1 MAETD
6 NPILASKPGPDLIL
20 ATIIDIQQLF
30 AETTPGS
37 THAHRR
43 SIEPQGGS
51 ARLSRLTDSFDDAG
65 CVSLRVA
72 AGGLTIAVDGG
83 YGLQAA
89 AAGGWLLS
97 PRAGAGPHFWI
108 PRLPAIRKLDTDGH
122 VLTEGNATIEGIAAD
137 AQRLSLSTA
146 GAGGDID
153 LIAWRVTDPSLVA
166 ELGQLSALEQ
176 GAWYQWGS
184 HTTFERPA
192 DLYKHLIHGHIYEN
206 RTQWPFNWKICSEND
221 AHSLYVTLSG
231 LFRSTGK
238 RIYDLLREQ
247 VVLSVVDRLGD
258 DGAFRHGEWSRN
270 MECHYRLHA
279 SGIHLMLDYLAEH
292 DDPTVADALQRAAR
306 FLAARPDKTELG
318 QWFLHDELEQSEAGM
333 GQSPFTW
340 KASRVLGK
348 SPTNML
354 VLNTHLDT
362 LIGLDR
368 YRRERG
374 DSTLDELLD
383 SAHGAAMRVLALRP
397 AEALYRLVAKALF
410 LTFLPPDKAARLPFL
425 QRALKRVG
433 WKWLAPRLH
442 LLKTAFPRLVFPGG
456 YIDRAVSLK
465 GVADEYQTINLLDLL
480 RFARRFPSPNVD
492 ALAHEAIAF
501 THSSGLID
509 RWAGG
514 KRNKAYA
521 LGFWAESLW
530 HACLLYPD
538 PRYRNWLG
546 ECMVRLESLKLGL
559 PPSLLGANAEAI
571 SPNLQVPCP
580 IVTDGRLR
588 VANLSHGAH
597 REFVI
602 ANASKE
608 PVALAW
614 VTPPDC
620 PIEWITADGQ
630 RTDACT
636 VPAGGWLV
644 GRSG

>member
-1 MAETD
+1 MFELNLPAAFSACLPTSGNEAGPRFRIRDETGEFVVD
-6 NPILASKPGPDLIL
+6 RLDGADC
-20 ATIIDIQQLF
+20 LF
-30 AETTPGS
+30 ARIAGPNESVFLPGQY
-37 THAHRR
+37 R
-43 SIEPQGGS
+43 IES
-51 ARLSRLTDSFDDAG
+51 
-65 CVSLRVA
+65 VA
-72 AGGLTIAVDGG
+72 S
-83 YGLQAA
+83 
-89 AAGGWLLS
+89 GGWLLV
-97 PRAGAGPHFWI
+97 PTEDAAALYWI
-108 PRLPAIRKLDTDGH
+108 PGMAIGRRLDENGH
-122 VLTEGNATIEGIAAD
+122 VTAEGIAAVQGFNSD
-137 AQRLSLSTA
+137 AAGLRVELSHAFEELDVVVWRL
-146 GAGGDID
+146 
-153 LIAWRVTDPSLVA
+153 VTPTLVT
-166 ELGQLSALEQ
+166 ELQTLDAPERQ
-176 GAWYQWGS
+176 AWYQWGS

-206 RTQWPFNWKICSEND
+206 RSQWPFNWKICSEND

-238 RIYDLLREQ
+238 RIYDLLRKQ
-247 VVLSVVDRLGD
+247 VVLSVVDRLGE

-279 SGIHLMLDYLAEH
+279 SGIHLMLDYRAEH

-306 FLAARPDKTELG
+306 FLAARPDKTDLG

-333 GQSPFTW
+333 RQSPFTW

-374 DSTLDELLD
+374 DGTLDELLD

-397 AEALYRLVAKALF
+397 AEALYRLVAKVLY
-410 LTFLPPDKAARLPFL
+410 LTFLPPEKAARLPFL

-442 LLKTAFPRLVFPGG
+442 LLKTAFPRLMFPGG

-465 GVADEYQTINLLDLL
+465 GVADEYQTINLMDLL
-480 RFARRFPSPNVD
+480 RFARRFPSPDID

-538 PRYRNWLG
+538 SRYRNWLG
-546 ECMVRLESLKLGL
+546 ECMVCLESLKLGL
-559 PPSLLGANAEAI
+559 PPSLLGANAEAV
-571 SPNLQVPCP
+571 PPDQQVPCP
-580 IVTDGRLR
+580 IVADGRLR

-602 ANASKE
+602 ANASRE

-620 PIEWITADGQ
+620 SIEWITADGQ

>member
-1 MAETD
+1 MMQDQLGPAPLVTSSLRLEQMFSASGAFASTRFMRVRFSD
-6 NPILASKPGPDLIL
+6 ALHPASSFLNDRIAGTTCVFYRINNGRLAV
-20 ATIIDIQQLF
+20 A
-30 AETTPGS
+30 
-37 THAHRR
+37 
-43 SIEPQGGS
+43 IEGGYS
-51 ARLSRLTDSFDDAG
+51 ARSTP
-65 CVSLRVA
+65 
-72 AGGLTIAVDGG
+72 
-83 YGLQAA
+83 
-89 AAGGWLLS
+89 AGGWLLS
-97 PRAGAGPHFWI
+97 PSGAAHPSYWLPG
-108 PRLPAIRKLDTDGH
+108 LPAARVMDADGH
-122 VLTEGNATIEGIAAD
+122 LLRERVALIDAVNVSAERLQISIAE
-137 AQRLSLSTA
+137 SH
-146 GAGGDID
+146 GAVDM
-153 LIAWRVTDPSLVA
+153 IAWRLTDSSFVD
-166 ELGQLSALEQ
+166 ELLDLASIERL
-176 GAWYQWGS
+176 AWYQWGS

-231 LFRSTGK
+231 LFRATGK
-238 RIYDLLREQ
+238 RIYDLLRKQ
-247 VVLSVVDRLGD
+247 VVLSVVDRLGE

-292 DDPTVADALQRAAR
+292 DDPTVADALQRSAR
-306 FLAARPDKTELG
+306 FLAARPDKTDLG
-318 QWFLHDELEQSEAGM
+318 EWFLHDELEQSEAGM
-333 GQSPFTW
+333 RQSPFTW
-340 KASRVLGK
+340 KTSRVLGK

-374 DSTLDELLD
+374 DRTLDELLE

-397 AEALYRLVAKALF
+397 AEALYRLVAKLLY

-456 YIDRAVSLK
+456 FIDRAVSLK
-465 GVADEYQTINLLDLL
+465 GVADEYQTINLMDLL
-480 RFARRFPSPNVD
+480 RFARRFPSPEID
-492 ALAHEAIAF
+492 TLAHEAIAF
-501 THSSGLID
+501 THNSGLID

-546 ECMVRLESLKLGL
+546 ECMVRLELLKLGL

-571 SPNLQVPCP
+571 SPNQQVSCP
-580 IVTDGRLR
+580 VMTDARLR

-597 REFVI
+597 REFVL
-602 ANASKE
+602 ANASRE

-620 PIEWITADGQ
+620 PIEWITSDGQ
-630 RTDACT
+630 RTDAHM
-636 VPAGGWLV
+636 VPAGGWLT
-644 GRSG
+644 GRSR

>member
-1 MAETD
+1 MKRSA
-6 NPILASKPGPDLIL
+6 A
-20 ATIIDIQQLF
+20 
-30 AETTPGS
+30 
-37 THAHRR
+37 
-43 SIEPQGGS
+43 SIEIGQIFSAVNQDLKGHINGVLPSRTPSADETLQLVIDRHDQVS
-51 ARLSRLTDSFDDAG
+51 CAFARLKTSTASISVLGQYRLES
-65 CVSLRVA
+65 S
-72 AGGLTIAVDGG
+72 
-83 YGLQAA
+83 Q
-89 AAGGWLLS
+89 AGGWLLLPTSEES
-97 PRAGAGPHFWI
+97 PAYWLPCA
-108 PRLPAIRKLDTDGH
+108 PRSRSFDKDGH
-122 VLTEGNATIEGIAAD
+122 ALSEAAAAVEGLSAD
-137 AQRLSLSTA
+137 AAALKIEIGNELDAIDAVVWRFADYQALR
-146 GAGGDID
+146 DI
-153 LIAWRVTDPSLVA
+153 T
-166 ELGQLSALEQ
+166 EQ
-176 GAWYQWGS
+176 SPIERQSWYQWGS
-184 HTTFERPA
+184 HTLYAQPA

-238 RIYDLLREQ
+238 RIYDLLRKQ
-247 VVLSVVDRLGD
+247 VVLSVVDRLGE

-306 FLAARPDKTELG
+306 FLAARPDKTDLG

-333 GQSPFTW
+333 RQSPFTW

-397 AEALYRLVAKALF
+397 AEALYRLVTKVLY
-410 LTFLPPDKAARLPFL
+410 LTFLPPEKAARLPFL

-442 LLKTAFPRLVFPGG
+442 LLKTGFPRLVFPGG

-465 GVADEYQTINLLDLL
+465 GVADEYQTINLMDLL
-480 RFARRFPSPNVD
+480 RFARRFPSPVID
-492 ALAHEAIAF
+492 ALAQEAIAF
-501 THSSGLID
+501 THNSGLID

-530 HACLLYPD
+530 HACLLYAG

-571 SPNLQVPCP
+571 PPDQQVPCP

-597 REFVI
+597 REFVL

-608 PVALAW
+608 PVTLAW

-630 RTDACT
+630 PTDAGT

-644 GRSG
+644 GRSC

>member
-1 MAETD
+1 MQL
-6 NPILASKPGPDLIL
+6 NLARFFNERISRRPSDHGIRSVD
-20 ATIIDIQQLF
+20 QLN
-30 AETTPGS
+30 EL
-37 THAHRR
+37 
-43 SIEPQGGS
+43 E
-51 ARLSRLTDSFDDAG
+51 RLRDSFDGAECLFVRASATG
-65 CVSLRVA
+65 AYVVL
-72 AGGLTIAVDGG
+72 DGQ
-83 YGLQAA
+83 YKVEATPV
-89 AAGGWLLS
+89 GGWLAVSDSKSQPTYWL
-97 PRAGAGPHFWI
+97 
-108 PRLPAIRKLDTDGH
+108 PRLPFRRKLDADSH
-122 VLTEGNATIEGIAAD
+122 ILLEESPSIEGIDAD
-137 AQRLSLSTA
+137 PSKLALRV
-146 GAGGDID
+146 GAGEGVLDIV
-153 LIAWRVTDPSLVA
+153 AWRLDNPLLA
-166 ELGQLSALEQ
+166 EGRRTLTPLEQ
-176 GAWYQWGS
+176 QAWYQWGS
-184 HTTFERPA
+184 HTIYARPA
-192 DLYKHLIHGHIYEN
+192 DVYQHLIHGHIYEN

-231 LFRSTGK
+231 LFRATGK
-238 RIYDLLREQ
+238 RIYDLLRKQ
-247 VVLSVVDRLGD
+247 VVLSVVDRLGE

-292 DDPTVADALQRAAR
+292 DDPVVADALQRAVR
-306 FLAARPDKTELG
+306 FLAARPDKTDLG

-333 GQSPFTW
+333 RQSPFTW

-374 DSTLDELLD
+374 DATLDELLD

-397 AEALYRLVAKALF
+397 AEALYRLVAKVLY

-465 GVADEYQTINLLDLL
+465 GVADEYQTINLMDLL
-480 RFARRFPSPNVD
+480 RFARRFPSPDID
-492 ALAHEAIAF
+492 ALAQEAIAF
-501 THSSGLID
+501 THNSGLIE

-538 PRYRNWLG
+538 SRYRNWLG

-559 PPSLLGANAEAI
+559 PPSLLGANAEAV
-571 SPNLQVPCP
+571 PPDQQVPCP

-620 PIEWITADGQ
+620 PIEWITSDGQ
-630 RTDACT
+630 RTDAHT
-636 VPAGGWLV
+636 VPAGGWLI
-644 GRSG
+644 GRSC

>member
-6 NPILASKPGPDLIL
+6 NPILASTSGPDSIA
-20 ATIIDIQQLF
+20 ATVIDLQHLF
-30 AETTPGS
+30 AEAAQGLA
-37 THAHRR
+37 HAHRR
-43 SIEPQGGS
+43 SIESQDGS
-51 ARLSRLTDSFDDAG
+51 AQFSRLIDSFDDAE
-65 CVSLRVA
+65 CVSLRSP
-72 AGGLTIAVDGG
+72 AGGLTLAVDGG

-122 VLTEGNATIEGIAAD
+122 VLTEGHATIEGIAAG
-137 AQRLSLSTA
+137 AQRLSLSIA
-146 GAGGDID
+146 GTVGDID

-238 RIYDLLREQ
+238 RIYDLLRKQ
-247 VVLSVVDRLGD
+247 VVLSVVDRLGA

-306 FLAARPDKTELG
+306 FLAARPDRTDLG

-333 GQSPFTW
+333 RQSPFTW

-374 DSTLDELLD
+374 DATLDELLD

-397 AEALYRLVAKALF
+397 AEALYRLVAKLLY

-433 WKWLAPRLH
+433 WKWLTPRLH
-442 LLKTAFPRLVFPGG
+442 HLKTAFPRLVFPGG
-456 YIDRAVSLK
+456 FIDRAVSLK
-465 GVADEYQTINLLDLL
+465 GVSDAYQPINLMDLL
-480 RFARRFPSPNVD
+480 RFARRFPSPAADAVVHE
-492 ALAHEAIAF
+492 ALAF
-501 THSSGLID
+501 TQGSGLVE
-509 RWAGG
+509 RWAGM
-514 KRNKAYA
+514 KNKSYA
-521 LGFWAESLW
+521 IGFWAEALW
-530 HACLLYPD
+530 HACMLYPNPD
-538 PRYRNWLG
+538 YRSWLG
-546 ECMVRLESLKLGL
+546 VCMLRLERMKMGL
-559 PPSLLGANAEAI
+559 PPSLLGANAEAVPP
-571 SPNLQVPCP
+571 SQQVACP
-580 IVTDGRLR
+580 IVNDARLR
-588 VANLSHGAH
+588 VANLSHGNT
-597 REFVI
+597 REFIV
-602 ANASKE
+602 ANASKD
-608 PVALAW
+608 PVALTW
-614 VTPPDC
+614 VSPPDR
-620 PIEWITADGQ
+620 PIEWTTADGLPA
-630 RTDACT
+630 DAGA
-636 VPAGGWLV
+636 VPAASWLI
-644 GRSG
+644 GRSR